1 LTPGRYVTDTD
12 TIDIV
17 SNDIFDAVITQPND
31 PNQDIRVDIDTKPTS
46 TRRIRSVHTDT
57 RTNPI
62 EVRIVTD
69 PVGGMIEDIPKLVAS
84 QQEAKEKLRLAKEER
99 SRKKQEQTSSQ
110 LSETA
115 SQPSQTR
122 YELRK
127 RLNSTKTYTVWH
139 ILQPP

>member
-1 LTPGRYVTDTD
+1 M
-12 TIDIV
+12 
-17 SNDIFDAVITQPND
+17 
-31 PNQDIRVDIDTKPTS
+31 
-46 TRRIRSVHTDT
+46 
-57 RTNPI
+57 
-62 EVRIVTD
+62 TD

-139 ILQPP
+139 ILKPP